1 MSTKKNRGI
10 FTHLLWQT
18 VSKYLVDAK
27 TSLYIHSH
35 GIRTRQIHNTQYGR
49 SRAKTTR
56 RVKLLL
62 GSGSTCGTLL
72 SLFPLRWASVI
83 VAESVLCVRTDTVLC
98 KRIFFFFFPRLN
110 VPAKFSFFLTCICFA
125 RFLSTDLYQPRAH
138 IKSRWPSRQTYKR
151 TLVRTARTNTCRE
164 YGLGQS
170 SCSPNAAKRCSGQR
184 QQVSVNWNGH
194 GAETYLHPSQ
204 HIM

>member
-1 MSTKKNRGI
+1 MAGRGRKQPAA
-10 FTHLLWQT
+10 W
-18 VSKYLVDAK
+18 SSYLV
-27 TSLYIHSH
+27 LVLRVGHSSAYFRCA
-35 GIRTRQIHNTQYGR
+35 G
-49 SRAKTTR
+49 
-56 RVKLLL
+56 LL
-62 GSGSTCGTLL
+62 
-72 SLFPLRWASVI
+72 FI

-98 KRIFFFFFPRLN
+98 KRSFFFFFFFFSRLN
-110 VPAKFSFFLTCICFA
+110 LPAKFSFFLTCICFA

-138 IKSRWPSRQTYKR
+138 IKSRWPSRQTNKR